1 MFLTS
6 IPVCFKMDD
15 NENSITS
22 VKVDPEEFPLGEGWT
37 TELEIYLN
45 NISVKCI
52 TFRNIH
58 EKSAV
63 YYSNCFNYFSLFLI
77 FVSFLASIITVVPI
91 NHQTYNYITAIFTI
105 FTSALATTNKFLK
118 WQDIGNSHRN
128 GSQKFLELNENI
140 TSQIL
145 TATEKRIHGIQYI
158 RWAGKTF
165 NDIRKSLPF
174 PPDKIVSRLNAD
186 DDPNITLEEIYNN
199 THYSKKEHT
208 IIPSFKKLFSRKE
221 NIAKQEF
228 QLESVHSSVHQEFD
242 QQYKNF
248 QELEL
253 LKLKCNTHKFQT

>member
-1 MFLTS
+1 
-6 IPVCFKMDD
+6 MD
-15 NENSITS
+15 NTENSISS
-22 VKVDPEEFPLGEGWT
+22 VKVDTDSFPLGEGWT
-37 TELEIYLN
+37 PELEIYLN

-58 EKSAV
+58 EKSAT
-63 YYSNCFNYFSLFLI
+63 YYSSCFNYFSLFLI
-77 FVSFLASIITVVPI
+77 FVSFLASIITVIPI
-91 NHQTYNYITAIFTI
+91 DHQAYNYITSIFTI

-118 WQDIGNSHRN
+118 WQDIGTSHRN

-140 TSQIL
+140 TSQVL
-145 TATEKRIHGIQYI
+145 TDTEKRIHGIQYI

-199 THYSKKEHT
+199 KHYSKKEHT
-208 IIPSFKKLFSRKE
+208 IIPTSLKKLFSRDK
-221 NIAKQEF
+221 NDIQEF
-228 QLESVHSSVHQEFD
+228 QLESINSQVQVQEFD

-253 LKLKCNTHKFQT
+253 RKLKCNVHKFQT